1 MKEATVYFNDKYI
14 EVISWIDGGI
24 SVFNYDFTPILLPV
38 DISNI
43 ILGDSIKKALE
54 ANFKIPAEQVNDY
67 LFSPIWS
74 EKDQERQKKL
84 MQTYG
89 YKTKKSLFK
98 NMRSVSIT
106 LSDKIL
112 VSPSHQDGLDFSFLG
127 LEQSNDLILNKN
139 ATDEEIGVAA
149 RKAMSLCTS
158 IYK

>member
-1 MKEATVYFNDKYI
+1 
-14 EVISWIDGGI
+14 
-24 SVFNYDFTPILLPV
+24 
-38 DISNI
+38 
-43 ILGDSIKKALE
+43 
-54 ANFKIPAEQVNDY
+54 
-67 LFSPIWS
+67 
-74 EKDQERQKKL
+74 

-112 VSPSHQDGLDFSFLG
+112 VSPSHQDGLDYSFLG
-127 LEQSNDLILNKN
+127 LEQSNDLFLNKN